1 MLNEEMLEQD
11 EGTQSEEL
19 PADEVLAEE
28 EIDLSGEGTPSG
40 RFNFTITDFNV
51 SEKQTGVQHVLTFEA
66 DEVGFPLSIGYWYTH
81 GNPVAQRAG
90 RGNLK
95 RIAKSA
101 TGQPKYNSRTGSP
114 IVGSVVSAVIFE
126 DDDGFARLKQFRPA
140 TVNGEAETTEAA

>member
-1 MLNEEMLEQD
+1 MYDEEMLQD
-11 EGTQSEEL
+11 EAQEDTL
-19 PADEVLAEE
+19 PSDEVSAGE

-51 SEKQTGVQHVLTFEA
+51 SEKATGVQHVLTFEA

-81 GNPVAQRAG
+81 GNEIAQRAG

-114 IVGSVVSAVIFE
+114 LIGAVVSAVVFE

-140 TVNGEAETTEAA
+140 TTNGEAEAEATA